1 MTNLPKF
8 HFRDISAEVMAEIA
22 MGFADDH
29 DFSIAQCESRNHREH
44 RGELW
49 QCVECL
55 RVFCWEE
62 GAGDSASNTCDDC
75 WARLHAPQP
84 AASFA

>member
-1 MTNLPKF
+1 MTNLPK
-8 HFRDISAEVMAEIA
+8 HYFRDISAELMAEIA
-22 MGFADDH
+22 MGLADDH
-29 DFSIAQCESRNHREH
+29 AFTIAQCESRNHREH

-62 GAGDSASNTCDDC
+62 GAGDSGFDKCDDC
-75 WARLHAPQP
+75 WARLVEMAPSP
-84 AASFA
+84 SFA